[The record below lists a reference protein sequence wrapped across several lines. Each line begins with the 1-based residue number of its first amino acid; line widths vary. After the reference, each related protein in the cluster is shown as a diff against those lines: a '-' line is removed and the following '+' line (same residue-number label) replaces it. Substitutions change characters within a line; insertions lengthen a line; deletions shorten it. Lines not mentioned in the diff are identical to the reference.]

1 MMNIN
6 EIETSVVDQKTQIQ
20 FGCLIFGNPSQEHEF
35 TLATTSG
42 NANNAVARV
51 ASSLAANGIIPKI
64 LILSD
69 EEMAALNNEAT
80 MTAVALEDDIGR
92 KDHSEESALT
102 ITNQSIENEN
112 DPVVRSLDYA
122 LLKAT
127 VIRASDLHLETVDG
141 GMEIRARVDGVLER
155 IDSLRP
161 FPASHQAISRLK
173 VLAHL
178 DIAERKIPQDG
189 RFRANIQ
196 SNAYD
201 CRISIIPSVLG
212 EDAVIRLLRQETQ
225 PPQQREALSSL
236 EKIGINPSSAQI
248 IRRLCKQ
255 TSGLI
260 ICSGPTGS
268 GKTSTLYA
276 ALQEPLGRSLKVIT
290 IEDPVE
296 YRLQGALQIPV
307 NEKKGLTFSKGL
319 RAILRHDP
327 DVILIGEIRDKDTA
341 EIAVQA
347 ALTGH
352 LVFTTLH
359 ANTAADAFVRLLNMG
374 VDQHSLE
381 SATLGLMSQRLLRTK
396 CKNCGG
402 RGAINS
408 KQSQLTCVRC
418 RGTGYFGRIP
428 VLEVIDF
435 QNEAAQGSTA
445 SNQDSFFARINSL
458 KSRMQGSISNQCR
471 DLVASS
477 ATDWDEVIRVFG
489 DTYEI
494 QSSTADLQQ

>member
-1 MMNIN
+1 MNIN
-6 EIETSVVDQKTQIQ
+6 EIDTLVVDQKTQIQ

-69 EEMAALNNEAT
+69 EEMAALNNEAV
-80 MTAVALEDDIGR
+80 MTAVALEDAIDR
-92 KDHSEESALT
+92 QDNSEESAVT
-102 ITNQSIENEN
+102 ITNQSVENEN

-161 FPASHQAISRLK
+161 FSASHQAISRLK

-196 SNAYD
+196 SNAFD

-212 EDAVIRLLRQETQ
+212 EDAVIRLLRQEAQ
-225 PPQQREALSSL
+225 QSQQREALTSL
-236 EKIGINPSSAQI
+236 EKIGINPSSAQT

-396 CKNCGG
+396 CTHCGG
-402 RGAINS
+402 SGAVNS
-408 KQSQLTCVRC
+408 KQSQLTCGRC

-435 QNEAAQGSTA
+435 QNEADQGSA
-445 SNQDSFFARINSL
+445 ANNQHSFFARINSL
-458 KSRMQGSISNQCR
+458 KSRMQESISNQCC

-477 ATDWDEVIRVFG
+477 TTDWNEVIRVFG